1 MIEINPHKITRA
13 EVVVGI
19 PSYNEADS
27 ISNVVKQIDKGIQKY
42 FKGKSAV
49 IINSDNN
56 SPDNTGRVFLSTS
69 TKTPKIYIS
78 TPPGIRGKGNNLRNL
93 FLKIKGLR
101 SICGMSVDA
110 DLKSIT
116 PEWIKCFLEPLARR
130 YDCVVPIYHRDK
142 NDATITTNLC
152 YPLVYGLLGCNIRQ
166 PIGGDF
172 GFSKKLVD
180 YWLGQNWSEAVR
192 NFGIDIF
199 MTLNAIKSGG
209 KLCQVDLGSKIHK
222 PSAPKLSPMF
232 SQTAD
237 TIFRFLSEN
246 ENLWRRE
253 IDLKKPPIVCHAE
266 NKAKYEK
273 VDIDCK
279 EVEERALSEFR
290 ANYKFI
296 KNHISPEL
304 CSLLEKMFLK
314 EKSLKI
320 DAGLWPKVVYEMFRI
335 YHMNSNKEAIIKL
348 LRALYFTRVASMV
361 KENSLKTQEEAEKAI
376 QTQAHLFFKMRGYL
390 LMELAE
396 GLEPPT

>member
-42 FKGKSAV
+42 FKGRISV

-56 SPDNTGRVFLSTS
+56 SPDNTGRVFLTTT

-78 TPPGIRGKGNNLRNL
+78 TSSGVRGKGNNLQNL
-93 FLKIKGLR
+93 FLKIKDLG
-101 SICGMSVDA
+101 SIGGMSVDA

-116 PEWIKCFLEPLARR
+116 PEWIKCFLAPLARG
-130 YDCVVPIYHRDK
+130 YDYVTPIYHRDK
-142 NDATITTNLC
+142 NDATITNNLC

-180 YWLGQNWSEAVR
+180 CWLGQNWSEAVR

-222 PSAPKLSPMF
+222 PSAPKLGSMF
-232 SQTAD
+232 LQTAD
-237 TIFRFLSEN
+237 TIFKFLSEN

-253 IDLKKPPIVCHAE
+253 IDLKHPSVVCDVKS
-266 NKAKYEK
+266 KAKYEK
-273 VDIDCK
+273 VGIDCK
-279 EVEERALSEFR
+279 EVEEKALSEFR
-290 ANYKFI
+290 ASYKFT

-320 DAGLWPKVVYEMFRI
+320 DAGLWPKIVYEMFRI
-335 YHMNSNKEAIIKL
+335 YRTNSNKETIIKL
-348 LRALYFTRVASMV
+348 LRALYFARIASMV
-361 KENSLKTQEEAEKAI
+361 KENSVKTQEEAEKAI
-376 QTQAHLFFKMRGYL
+376 QNQAHLFFKMRGYL